1 MQILYSDQFVP
12 DMYQKQFTWILFG
25 VLIACSIEAQS
36 ILKLE
41 EAQARAAANYPLIR
55 QKALAQQQAQL
66 NVSNLQKNL
75 LPQISLGAQATYQSE
90 VTQLPIKL
98 PNITVDPLSK
108 DQYRALLDVN
118 QLIYDG
124 GVIRQQQSLQRMGEK
139 IASQQV
145 AIELQKLRE
154 RINQIYLGALLLEYQ
169 LGQTAIVEKDLQAGL
184 SRIKAQVSN
193 GTAVKAAQASIEAEL
208 IRNQQRAIEI
218 SFSKQGLLDVLA
230 VWMGDTTSVQY
241 QLLKPEEQIAAA
253 DISRPEL
260 AYFMLQD
267 SVYQLQNK
275 LVDQKAAPKLSA
287 FAQGGYGRPGLN
299 MLKNEFAFFYTTG
312 LRLQWSIS
320 SLYTNKQEKELT
332 RISSRMNEVQKDQF
346 MLQTNAALRQQLAE
360 INKYKQLL
368 STDQQ
373 LIGLRVKVK
382 ETAAAQL
389 ENGLITPA
397 DYVREVQA
405 EDQARQNALIHEMQ
419 LLQAIIQYNT
429 ISGK

>member
-1 MQILYSDQFVP
+1 
-12 DMYQKQFTWILFG
+12 MYQKQFTWILFG
-25 VLIACSIEAQS
+25 VLIACNVEAQS

-41 EAQARAAANYPLIR
+41 EAQARAAANYPLLR
-55 QKALAQQQAQL
+55 QKALVQQQAQL

-241 QLLKPEEQIAAA
+241 QLLKPAEQIAAA
-253 DISRPEL
+253 EISRPEL
-260 AYFMLQD
+260 GYFMLQD

>member
-1 MQILYSDQFVP
+1 
-12 DMYQKQFTWILFG
+12 MYQKQFTWILFG

-124 GVIRQQQSLQRMGEK
+124 GVIRQQQSLQHLGEK

-320 SLYTNKQEKELT
+320 SLYTNKHEKELT